1 MPKNKNIILFVGT
14 APLEDIAAFRKK
26 HKKQYRLALGYVN
39 NPSAQELAHRQEVFD
54 IVFKI
59 NLTSETTIL
68 KSLRP
73 HLDELLAV
81 TCRSEAAITQFAKVV
96 PFVPYLRTPSVQ
108 SLLWSVDKLSMRKRF
123 KSYNPKIT
131 PRYKIVSDST
141 KETIDA
147 VREKVG
153 FPLIVKPTGLAQSLL
168 VSICYH
174 EEELEKNLRAAF
186 RKIKSLHK
194 TYKSDT
200 EEPKLLVEEFMDG
213 DMYSIDGYVNSR
225 GKIYFCPMVAIT
237 TGRGI
242 GFDDFFG
249 YKQITP
255 TVLKLPSIKN
265 ARSVATD
272 AIHALG
278 LRSCSAHVE
287 LMKTEDGWKVIE
299 VGPRVGGFRSIM
311 YRLSFDIDHTENDI
325 FIRIPKKPRIP
336 NKRLGYTAAMKF
348 FSKKEGV
355 ITSIA
360 GIKKAQ
366 ELSSFKEIH
375 VNKKI
380 GDKAL
385 YAKNGGK
392 SVFNIILHNAERSK
406 LLADIRRLEQ
416 TIKIEV
422 AQK

>member
-1 MPKNKNIILFVGT
+1 MVKNKNIILFIGT
-14 APLEDIAAFRKK
+14 APLEDVAAFRKK
-26 HKKQYRLALGYVN
+26 HPKQYRLALGYIN
-39 NPSAQELAHRQEVFD
+39 NPSTQELAHREKVFD

-73 HLDELLAV
+73 YLDELLAV
-81 TCRSEAAITQFAKVV
+81 TCRSEATINQFAKII
-96 PFVPYLRTPSVQ
+96 PFLPYLRTPSAQ

-123 KSYNPKIT
+123 KSYKPKIT
-131 PRYKIVSDST
+131 PRYKIVSDSSQ
-141 KETIDA
+141 ETIHA
-147 VREKVG
+147 VQEKVG
-153 FPLIVKPTGLAQSLL
+153 FPLIVKPTGLASSLL

-186 RKIKSLHK
+186 RKIKSLNK
-194 TYKSDT
+194 TYKKGEV
-200 EEPKLLVEEFMDG
+200 EEAKLLVEEFMDG

-225 GKIYFCPMVAIT
+225 GKIYFCPMVAVT

-255 TVLKLPSIKN
+255 TALKLPNIKT

-278 LRSCSAHVE
+278 LRSSSAHVE

-299 VGPRVGGFRSIM
+299 VGPRVGGFRNIM
-311 YRLSFDIDHTENDI
+311 YKLSFNIDHTENDI

-336 NKRLGYTAAMKF
+336 KKRLGYTAAMKF
-348 FSKKEGV
+348 FAKKEGA

-360 GIKKAQ
+360 GMKKAQ

-380 GDKAL
+380 GDKAH

-406 LLADIRRLEQ
+406 LLADIRRLESY
-416 TIKIEV
+416 IKIET
-422 AQK
+422 K